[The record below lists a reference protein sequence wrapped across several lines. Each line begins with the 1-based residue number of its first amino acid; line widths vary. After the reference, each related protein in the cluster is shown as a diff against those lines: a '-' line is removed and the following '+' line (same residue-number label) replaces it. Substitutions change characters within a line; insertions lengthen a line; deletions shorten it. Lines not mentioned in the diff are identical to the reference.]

1 MSLGLLVCQL
11 LALLA
16 GGLFT
21 GASVYISIVEH
32 PARLACATN
41 LAATVFGPSY
51 QRAQRM
57 QASLAAVAALAGA
70 GAWWLG
76 GGAAWAAGGFLMFAI
91 VPYTLIAIRPTN
103 RKLLDPRLERSS
115 PRARA
120 LLERWGR
127 LHALRSIASATAF
140 LLFVLGALLG

>member
-1 MSLGLLVCQL
+1 MSLGLLLCEL

-32 PARLACATN
+32 PARLACATE

-51 QRAQRM
+51 RRAQRM

-70 GAWWLG
+70 GASWLG
-76 GGAAWAAGGFLMFAI
+76 GGPAWAVGGFLMFAI
-91 VPYTLIAIRPTN
+91 IPYTLIAIRPTN
-103 RKLLDPRLERSS
+103 RGLLDPRLERSS
-115 PRARA
+115 AQARA
-120 LLERWGR
+120 LLQRWGR
-127 LHALRSIASATAF
+127 RHALRSIASAAAF
-140 LLFVLGALLG
+140 LLFVLGALLA